1 MAHALEVLG
10 QILIDWNDEKYWTT
24 EKNMLLLWNLIIK
37 MVSEI
42 LIIVKKCFTKFYE
55 MLTFEAK
62 WVFVDIINQS
72 VFVYIQH
79 RMDVV

>member
-42 LIIVKKCFTKFYE
+42 LIIVKKCFPKFYE
-55 MLTFEAK
+55 MLTFETK
-62 WVFVDIINQS
+62 LVFVDIINQS